1 MIYILLIIIAPVFL
15 LVYGEYTGKNYIKK
29 LEHINNLLVVKVF
42 KIKALA
48 KKIHSYEL
56 KTLKKKKRNSFI
68 ILMLL
73 SIGLILSVT
82 KVPLL
87 ISIIVSWVI
96 LIYFIRYLMFRAHL
110 IEKKNG
116 CFGCGAV
123 MNPFFLGHYIEDE
136 K

>member
-1 MIYILLIIIAPVFL
+1 MIYILLIIIASIFL
-15 LVYGEYTGKNYIKK
+15 YVYGKN
-29 LEHINNLLVVKVF
+29 LDNLLVVKVF

-48 KKIHSYEL
+48 KKIHSYDL

-73 SIGLILSVT
+73 SIGLILIIT
-82 KVPLL
+82 KIPLL

-96 LIYFIRYLMFRAHL
+96 MIYFLRYSIFRAHIL
-110 IEKKNG
+110 DKKKSG
-116 CFGCGAV
+116 CFGCGAAF
-123 MNPFFLGHYIEDE
+123 NPFFLGDYIEDE